1 MGRPAREE
9 YLADPCNVCGAI
21 KGQRCT
27 DSTGKTLSP
36 SKSHKDRMQSYA
48 VLKLKDGETVFD
60 KLVAAEGARIEAE
73 IEAEDEQNAAFA
85 QAREDRIQKVLWAI
99 GLART
104 MGLSDEQIMRN
115 LAEMIVDS
123 GQVEMIIPLV

>member
-36 SKSHKDRMQSYA
+36 SKSHKDRMQVWA
-48 VLKLKDGETVFD
+48 VKNEMDDDRQVMTIAHAIELAHTDR
-60 KLVAAEGARIEAE
+60 EGRIRMVLDS
-73 IEAEDEQNAAFA
+73 IAFA
-85 QAREDRIQKVLWAI
+85 RRIGTTQDLI
-99 GLART
+99 
-104 MGLSDEQIMRN
+104 DHH
-115 LAEMIVDS
+115 LAEMIVDAEFA
-123 GQVEMIIPLV
+123 G